1 MALVAPHTTV
11 MTIEQVGRGRM
22 RCGGVYQYYT
32 SQVSSL
38 HRLLQLLDP
47 TPSCIS
53 SCTHHLLLYAIFLVK
68 NQKCISTNWNVSR
81 WWAEAR
87 NYQCIHIYVIMIHV
101 LAQEFVFPLY
111 HCIGNRSYHST
122 NKQNCW
128 HVGSTTIFRA
138 QKTILGLFSRFY
150 PFPIF
155 SAILV
160 LNRHVN

>member
-38 HRLLQLLDP
+38 HRLLQQLDP

-68 NQKCISTNWNVSR
+68 NQKYISNNWNVSR

-87 NYQCIHIYVIMIHV
+87 NYQCIHIYVIMIHF

-111 HCIGNRSYHST
+111 HCIGNRSYPFGMQVQPLFLGYKKRFLDYFLEFILFPFQCHF
-122 NKQNCW
+122 
-128 HVGSTTIFRA
+128 GS
-138 QKTILGLFSRFY
+138 
-150 PFPIF
+150 
-155 SAILV
+155 
-160 LNRHVN
+160 